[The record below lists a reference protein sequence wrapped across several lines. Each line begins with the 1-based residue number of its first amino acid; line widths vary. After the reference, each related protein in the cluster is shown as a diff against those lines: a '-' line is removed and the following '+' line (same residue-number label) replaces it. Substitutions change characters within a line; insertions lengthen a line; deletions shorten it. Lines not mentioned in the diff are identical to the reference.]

1 MSVYLQDL
9 FGLDSYEA
17 IKRTAEYRHY
27 GDPVHDIERRA
38 ACLSRRRQL
47 MTTMMM
53 MMDQI
58 RPLLASF
65 CSILGVVVVELT
77 GFGPGVAPQG
87 PTWLPIIRAL

>member
-17 IKRTAEYRHY
+17 IKRTAD

-38 ACLSRRRQL
+38 ACLYLSRRRQL

-77 GFGPGVAPQG
+77 GFGPGVAPRG
-87 PTWLPIIRAL
+87 PLGSP